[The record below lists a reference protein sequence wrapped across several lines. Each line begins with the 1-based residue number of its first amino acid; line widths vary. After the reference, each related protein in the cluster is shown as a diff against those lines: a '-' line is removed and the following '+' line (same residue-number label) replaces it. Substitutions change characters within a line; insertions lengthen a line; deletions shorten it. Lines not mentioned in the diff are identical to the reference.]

1 MILALLSLWVKKNP
15 WIWGSM
21 GALSLL
27 LAFSSELLTSAAL
40 IPLSLLTVIFWGLQW
55 NVKGLGRY
63 LLVMAG
69 FLIAAALFY
78 HILLGFPAPIEFMG
92 TEIIYGKLLAG
103 LLLLAWPV
111 SILSSS
117 RERAQFLKSSLP
129 LALLGALLLLIVV
142 LYLQIASWHPKLSLS
157 FLGWFILYLVCTIV
171 PEEALLRGFLQK
183 EIFSLIG
190 GGFKAHVGSIFI
202 SGSLLSLFHLSW
214 INDLST
220 FPLILLAGFIYSSLY
235 QITKNVETSI
245 LCRLIV
251 SSFYFLFFSGS
262 ASIF

>member
-15 WIWGSM
+15 WIWSSM
-21 GALSLL
+21 GALSLF
-27 LAFSSELLTSAAL
+27 LAFSSGLLTSAAL
-40 IPLSLLTVIFWGLQW
+40 IPLSLLAIIFWGLQW

-78 HILLGFPAPIEFMG
+78 HILLGFPSPIEFMG

-111 SILSSS
+111 STLISCG
-117 RERAQFLKSSLP
+117 ERTLFFKSSLP
-129 LALLGALLLLIVV
+129 LALLGAFLLLIVV
-142 LYLQIASWHPKLSLS
+142 LYLQIAAWHPKLSLV
-157 FLGWFILYLVCTIV
+157 FFGWSILYLICTII
-171 PEEALLRGFLQK
+171 PEEALLRGFMQK
-183 EIFSLIG
+183 ELFNLLG
-190 GGFKAHVGSIFI
+190 GGFKAHIGCICI
-202 SGSLLSLFHLSW
+202 SGSLFSLFHLNW

-220 FPLILLAGFIYSSLY
+220 FPLILLAGFIYSTLY

-245 LCRLIV
+245 LCRFVV
-251 SSFYFLFFSGS
+251 SSLYFLFFFGS
-262 ASIF
+262 ASSY